1 MSPAKRT
8 KQLRAATRLSPEED
22 PEFQIAPMIDIL
34 LVLLVFFMTIS
45 TSEVLQVRQD
55 IVLPVAKDAKAKNPD
70 SQKDGQVVLNVLWN
84 EINNTGSV
92 DMDTKNY
99 ADPGLIKGP
108 LEVNAKRS
116 PNMRVLV
123 RADRK
128 VRYDFLRN
136 LLKITAEAGVQN
148 VTFSVTDKD
157 SDAKPGAA
165 PAPTP

>member
-1 MSPAKRT
+1 MSHATSASKKR
-8 KQLRAATRLSPEED
+8 ASTRMVPEED

-45 TSEVLQVRQD
+45 TSEILQVRRD
-55 IVLPVAKDAKAKNPD
+55 IVLPVAKDAKEKDNAP
-70 SQKDGQVVLNVLWN
+70 KDGQVVLNVLWS
-84 EINNTGSV
+84 EITNSGSV

-99 ADPGLIKGP
+99 PDPGLIQAP

-128 VRYDFLRN
+128 VRWDFLRN
-136 LLKITAEAGVQN
+136 ILKITAAAGVQN
-148 VTFSVTDKD
+148 VTFSVTDKEAAAAA
-157 SDAKPGAA
+157 AKP
-165 PAPTP
+165 

>member
-1 MSPAKRT
+1 MSHATSAAK
-8 KQLRAATRLSPEED
+8 KRASTRLVPEED

-45 TSEVLQVRQD
+45 TSEILQVRQD
-55 IVLPVAKDAKAKNPD
+55 IVLPVAKDASEKDVNAPKN
-70 SQKDGQVVLNVLWN
+70 GQVILNVLWN

-99 ADPGLIKGP
+99 PDPALIQGE

-128 VRYDFLRN
+128 VRWDFLRN
-136 LLKITAEAGVQN
+136 LLRITAAAGVPN

-157 SDAKPGAA
+157 SEAKPGAV
-165 PAPTP
+165 PPTP

>member
-1 MSPAKRT
+1 MSHATSASKKR
-8 KQLRAATRLSPEED
+8 ASTRLIPEED

-45 TSEVLQVRQD
+45 TSEVLQIRQD
-55 IVLPVAKDAKAKNPD
+55 IVLPVAKDAKEKN
-70 SQKDGQVVLNVLWN
+70 QKPQDGQVVLNVLWN
-84 EINNTGSV
+84 EINNSGSV

-99 ADPGLIKGP
+99 PDPAGIEGP
-108 LEVNAKRS
+108 LKVNVKRS
-116 PNMRVLV
+116 PNMRVLI

-136 LLKITAEAGVQN
+136 ILRITGAAGVQN

-157 SDAKPGAA
+157 QTAGAA
-165 PAPTP
+165 TPEAK

>member
-1 MSPAKRT
+1 MSKATSAAK
-8 KQLRAATRLSPEED
+8 KRASTRLIPEED

-55 IVLPVAKDAKAKNPD
+55 IVLPVAKDAKEVNHDASKN
-70 SQKDGQVVLNVLWN
+70 GQIVINVLWN
-84 EINNTGSV
+84 ELNNIGTIDV
-92 DMDTKNY
+92 DSKTY
-99 ADPGLIKGP
+99 ADAAAIQPQIEFNVKQKP
-108 LEVNAKRS
+108 DT
-116 PNMRVLV
+116 RVLI

-128 VRYDFLRN
+128 VRYEYIRN
-136 LLKITAEAGVQN
+136 LLKVTGAAGVQN

-157 SDAKPGAA
+157 QTAGAA

>member
-1 MSPAKRT
+1 MSHATSAAK
-8 KQLRAATRLSPEED
+8 KRAATRLVPEED

-55 IVLPVAKDAKAKNPD
+55 IVLPVAKDANEKDQAP
-70 SQKDGQVVLNVLWN
+70 KDGQVVLNVLWN
-84 EINNTGSV
+84 EINNSGSV
-92 DMDTKNY
+92 DMDTRNY
-99 ADPGLIKGP
+99 SDPALIEAP
-108 LEVNAKRS
+108 LKVNAGRS
-116 PNMRVLV
+116 PNMRVLI

-136 LLKITAEAGVQN
+136 LMRIVGGAGVQN
-148 VTFSVTDKD
+148 ITFSVTDKD
-157 SDAKPGAA
+157 SEAKPGA

>member
-1 MSPAKRT
+1 MSHATSASK
-8 KQLRAATRLSPEED
+8 KRAATRLVPEED

-45 TSEVLQVRQD
+45 TSEVLQIRQD

-70 SQKDGQVVLNVLWN
+70 IGKDGQVVLNVLWN

-99 ADPGLIKGP
+99 ADANLIQGP

-116 PNMRVLV
+116 PNMRVLI

-136 LLKITAEAGVQN
+136 LLKITATAGVQN

-157 SDAKPGAA
+157 SEAA
-165 PAPTP
+165 AAAAPTPTP

>member
-1 MSPAKRT
+1 MSHATSASK
-8 KQLRAATRLSPEED
+8 KRAATRLVPEED

-55 IVLPVAKDAKAKNPD
+55 IVLPVAKDAKEKDNSP
-70 SQKDGQVVLNVLWN
+70 KDGQVVLNVLWN
-84 EINNTGSV
+84 EINNSGSV
-92 DMDTKNY
+92 DMDTRNY
-99 ADPGLIKGP
+99 PDPAAIQGP

-128 VRYDFLRN
+128 VRWDYLRN
-136 LLKITAEAGVQN
+136 ILRITGAAGVQN

-157 SDAKPGAA
+157 SEAVPGA

>member
-1 MSPAKRT
+1 MSHATSASKKRSS
-8 KQLRAATRLSPEED
+8 TRLIPEED

-55 IVLPVAKDAKAKNPD
+55 IVLPVAKDAKAKNNDAPR
-70 SQKDGQVVLNVLWN
+70 DGQVVINVLWN
-84 EINNTGSV
+84 ELNNVGSV
-92 DMDTKNY
+92 EMDTKSY
-99 ADPGLIKGP
+99 ADSAMIQGP
-108 LEVNAKRS
+108 LEVNVRRS
-116 PNMRVLV
+116 PNMRVLI

-136 LLKITAEAGVQN
+136 ILKITGAAGVQN

-157 SDAKPGAA
+157 SDNPAA
-165 PAPTP
+165 APTP